1 MFKLRTFN
9 TYCPK
14 MKMHKTTNLH
24 CKMHPKHKKEL
35 ELNFAFSKPTKS
47 FENLQVFFIIDSLHF
62 KVLSIVHLERFL
74 EPILRVLK
82 NLQVFFIIDSLHV

>member
-14 MKMHKTTNLH
+14 MKMHKITNLH

-47 FENLQVFFIIDSLHF
+47 FENLQVFFIIDSLHV